1 MRVFPQPQSAKAD
14 APPRGL
20 AFDERGTALLEFAF
34 VAAPF
39 IALLLAVL
47 QTALLFFAQQSLETV
62 AEKAARTISTGQAQT
77 GNSGHGLTKDAFKQQ
92 VCDSLPVY
100 MDCGSLLVD
109 VQTAASFADID
120 TATPTITYDSDGNI
134 TSSTAYNY
142 GSAGSIVILRLLY
155 YWPVVSGPLNFGYST
170 EANGKHLLVA
180 IDIAKSEPYSSGS

>member
-1 MRVFPQPQSAKAD
+1 MRAFFQPQSAKAD
-14 APPRGL
+14 APSRGL
-20 AFDERGTALLEFAF
+20 ASDERGATLLEFAF

-47 QTALLFFAQQSLETV
+47 QTALLFFAQQTLETV

-77 GNSGHGLTKDAFKQQ
+77 SNSGHGLSKDAFKQQ
-92 VCDSLPVY
+92 ICNTLPSY

-109 VQTAASFADID
+109 VQTAANFADIN
-120 TATPTITYDSDGNI
+120 TATPTITYDTNGAI
-134 TSSTAYNY
+134 TSTTAYNY

-170 EANGKHLLVA
+170 EPNGKHLLVA